1 MISVQEFLTSIEL
14 GLIFGIVAI
23 GIYLTFRVINFADL
37 TCDGSFVLGAAVTAV
52 LIKGGCNPY
61 VALAASFLTGGL
73 AGLLTGFLNIK
84 CRIAD
89 LLSGIIVAF
98 IMYSINLRI
107 IGGIPNITIINDI
120 TIFSF
125 GNKLLILGLFIT
137 GIVAGLIYIL
147 SSDLGLRLRAIGYNK
162 HYAAIAGVNINLVTV
177 AGLILS
183 NALIAC
189 GGGLFSQYQG
199 FCDISSGVGTLV
211 TGLASVVIGE
221 KILPIRKEAWL
232 VMSCIFG
239 SIIYRIFI
247 SMALH
252 SNFLGIRPQDL
263 NLVTGC
269 LIVITMLIKKK
280 GKEWQNVRNA

>member
-1 MISVQEFLTSIEL
+1 MISLQEILTSIEI
-14 GLIFGIVAI
+14 GLIFGVVAI
-23 GIYLTFRVINFADL
+23 GIYMTFRIINFADL
-37 TCDGSFVLGAAVTAV
+37 TCDGSFVLGAAVTGV

-61 VALAASFLTGGL
+61 VALMASCCAGGI
-73 AGLLTGFLNIK
+73 AGLCTGILNIK
-84 CRIAD
+84 CKIAD
-89 LLSGIIVAF
+89 LLAGIIVAF

-107 IGGIPNITIINDI
+107 MGYIPNITIINDI
-120 TIFSF
+120 TIFSSQ
-125 GNKLLILGLFIT
+125 NNMAILAVFIAI
-137 GIVAGLIYIL
+137 IVGGLIYLL
-147 SSDLGLRLRAIGYNK
+147 SSDIGLRLRAIGYNK
-162 HYAAIAGVNINLVTV
+162 HYAAVSGISIDLFTV

-199 FCDISSGVGTLV
+199 FCDISSGIGTLV

-221 KILPIRKEAWL
+221 KVLPIKKEAWL

-247 SMALH
+247 SVALH
-252 SNFLGIRPQDL
+252 SNSLGIKPQDL

-269 LIVITMLIKKK
+269 LIVIIMIIKRREK
-280 GKEWQNVRNA
+280 VRAQ